1 MVRIKVI
8 VPFKR
13 IDNTGVVNLFVTIK
27 RKQLVHIRTVGL
39 GHIAI
44 ERGNASHLSKRNT
57 H

>member
-8 VPFKR
+8 VPFKW
-13 IDNTGVVNLFVTIK
+13 IDKTGVVNLLVTIE

-44 ERGNASHLSKRNT
+44 ERDNTSHLGKRNT
-57 H
+57 R